1 MKTWYSGY
9 LSNVCMDR
17 SFWYISQN
25 LARIDIAGEFK
36 LVRLLPLFIYD
47 NIKPRQELTGV

>member
-1 MKTWYSGY
+1 MLRLPLKRLYGP
-9 LSNVCMDR
+9 

-25 LARIDIAGEFK
+25 LARIDIAREFK

-47 NIKPRQELTGV
+47 SIKPRQELTGV

>member
-1 MKTWYSGY
+1 
-9 LSNVCMDR
+9 MDR